1 MYFSNM
7 KSSASFDKTGV
18 SEIGLKCLLLPV
30 TGFSLGTDAT
40 TCFHAQGSIY
50 SLWGLISGGLTEQD

>member
-1 MYFSNM
+1 MYFSNV

-30 TGFSLGTDAT
+30 TGFSPGTGAT

-50 SLWGLISGGLTEQD
+50 SL